1 MADLKNKFTT
11 ISKTPTLSKPLITPA
26 TAPIATGP
34 EKSHVLGMAD
44 LLVATAPVKLVTL
57 GLGSCIGLVL
67 FDQQAK
73 VAGMAHIMLPD
84 SRGSGG
90 SEKVGKF
97 ADTAVPALVEEMLR
111 YGANRAR
118 IRAKIAGGAQMFAL
132 PGASADF
139 LTVGAKNV
147 RETTMRLARLGIALI
162 ASDTGGN
169 RGRTIEFSTANW
181 LLKVKTLGKGVAE
194 I

>member
-1 MADLKNKFTT
+1 MAENS
-11 ISKTPTLSKPLITPA
+11 I
-26 TAPIATGP
+26 
-34 EKSHVLGMAD
+34 VLGMAD
-44 LLVATAPVKLVTL
+44 LLVMKAPVKLITL

-67 FDQQAK
+67 FDNVAR

-84 SRGSGG
+84 SRGLTG
-90 SEKVGKF
+90 SEKVGKY
-97 ADTAVPALVEEMLR
+97 ADTAVPALVEGMLKQ
-111 YGANRAR
+111 GAAQSR

-132 PGASADF
+132 PGVNAEF

-147 RETTMRLARLGIALI
+147 RETTRRLTGYGIRLV

-169 RGRTIEFSTANW
+169 KGRTIEFSTSNW
-181 LLKVKTLGKGVAE
+181 MLKVKTLGKGVNE